1 MAESILLPAEQA
13 CDPTADTL
21 AKAYDTIGW
30 RTQAVRYVDGDLQAT
45 AVPDSLRARSAGL
58 LRILWCSHQFQPFER
73 IGCSLIHTQKA
84 LGQ

>member
-13 CDPTADTL
+13 CDPTADTI
-21 AKAYDTIGW
+21 AKAIDNIGW
-30 RTQAVRYVDGDLQAT
+30 RTQAVRYVEDPST
-45 AVPDSLRARSAGL
+45 SEAVPDSLRARSAGL